1 MPSRDSSATH
11 DALTT
16 AGRLAKSAVGPAT
29 LGNAMDGSPPLA
41 SPSFDRSAQL
51 PADVPVSIVLCVLDE
66 ERHIA
71 AAIANALDQDHPGQ
85 LELVIALGPSR
96 DRTDELVQAFAQQ
109 DPRVRWVRNPDPRG
123 STPAGLNAAVAA
135 TSHPVVIR
143 IDGHALLPRDYVR
156 IAVETMRETGAD
168 NVGGIMAAEGT
179 TPFEQAV
186 ARAMTSKFGV
196 GNASFHTGGDAG
208 PADTVYLGVFRRTAL
223 DRVGG
228 YDESFL
234 RAQDW
239 EMNLR
244 IRRSGGLVWFQPKLR
259 VSYRPRS
266 NARALGRQ
274 YFHYGRWRR
283 VVMRRHEG
291 TVNVRYLAPP
301 LALSGVVVGLVLTAA
316 GVWPAAIL
324 PGGYVLAVLSGSAI
338 ESPGLSWRAK
348 ACLPLAL
355 ATMHMSWGAGFLSSP
370 RRLATAPRR
379 TSSVAAAN
387 GHLR

>member
-1 MPSRDSSATH
+1 
-11 DALTT
+11 
-16 AGRLAKSAVGPAT
+16 VGDD
-29 LGNAMDGSPPLA
+29 MDGSVPLA
-41 SPSFDRSAQL
+41 SSPYDRSAQL
-51 PADVPVSIVLCVLDE
+51 PADAPVSIVVCVLDE

-71 AAIANALDQDHPGQ
+71 ASIHNALDQDHPGA

-96 DRTDELVQAFAQQ
+96 DRTDAIVQACAEQ
-109 DPRVRWVRNPDPRG
+109 DPRVRSVRNPDPHG
-123 STPAGLNAAVAA
+123 STPAGLNAAIAA
-135 TSHPVVIR
+135 TRHPVVAR
-143 IDGHALLPRDYVR
+143 IDGHALLPPDYVR

-179 TPFEQAV
+179 TPFEQGV

-196 GNASFHTGGDAG
+196 GNASFHTGGEAG
-208 PADTVYLGVFRRTAL
+208 PADTVYLGVFRRAAL
-223 DRVGG
+223 ERVGG
-228 YDESFL
+228 YDEGFL

-266 NARALGRQ
+266 SVRALARQ

-301 LALSGVVVGLVLTAA
+301 IALSGVVAGLVLTAA
-316 GVWPAAIL
+316 GFWPAVIL
-324 PGGYVLAVLSGSAI
+324 PGGYLLAILGGAAI
-338 ESPGLSWRAK
+338 ESRGLPWRAK
-348 ACLPLAL
+348 ACLPVAL

-370 RRLATAPRR
+370 RRLAAGR
-379 TSSVAAAN
+379 TRIASVAPAD
-387 GHLR
+387 GKVH